1 VALAIGSQPGTLQ
14 RMEKL
19 DARVYVVTGG
29 KGAIGRA
36 VVAAFAA
43 AGARAVVADLPE
55 VNLLDAAGAE
65 ALVRDVL
72 TREGRL
78 DGIIHTVGGF
88 AQGKLHEAPLADYDR
103 MFDLNVRSLFHVA
116 RAILP
121 HFLETRRG
129 FLAAFSSEP
138 GWTGA
143 SPGSA
148 LYGAAKSAVTTL
160 LRSLDGELGGTDVRV
175 AVVYPM
181 GAVDT
186 PANRRDMPGF
196 ERFIDPREIAETL
209 VHAAQR
215 SRAGRLLELAIH
227 PPR

>member
-1 VALAIGSQPGTLQ
+1 
-14 RMEKL
+14 MEKL
-19 DARVYVVTGG
+19 DGHVYVVTGG
-29 KGAIGRA
+29 KGAIGRS

-43 AGARAVVADLPE
+43 AGAKAIAADLPE
-55 VNLLDAAGAE
+55 VNLLEAQGAE

-72 TREGRL
+72 GREGRL
-78 DGIIHTVGGF
+78 DGVIHTVGGY
-88 AQGKLHEAPLADYDR
+88 AQGKLQDAAVADYER
-103 MFDLNVRSLFHVA
+103 MFDLNVRSLFQVV
-116 RAILP
+116 RAVVP
-121 HFLETRRG
+121 HFIAQKRG

-143 SPGSA
+143 APGA
-148 LYGAAKSAVTTL
+148 ARYGAAKAAVATL
-160 LRSLDGELGGTDVRV
+160 LRSLDGELTGTDVKV
-175 AVVYPM
+175 AIVYPM

-196 ERFIDPREIAETL
+196 ERFIDPKDVAETL

>member
-1 VALAIGSQPGTLQ
+1 
-14 RMEKL
+14 MENLKGH
-19 DARVYVVTGG
+19 VYVVTGG
-29 KGAIGRA
+29 RGAIGRA
-36 VVAAFAA
+36 IVASLEA
-43 AGARAVVADLPE
+43 AGAKAVVADLPE
-55 VNLLDAAGAE
+55 VNVLDAAGAQ
-65 ALVRDVL
+65 ALVQGVL
-72 TREGRL
+72 EREGRF
-78 DGIIHTVGGF
+78 DGLVHTVGGF
-88 AQGKLHEAPLADYDR
+88 AMGKLAEAPLADYER
-103 MFDLNVRSLFHVA
+103 MFDLNVRSLFYVT

-121 HFLETRRG
+121 HFIVQKRG

-148 LYGAAKSAVTTL
+148 LYGAAKAAVATL
-160 LRSLDGELGGTDVRV
+160 LRSLDGELAGTDVRV

-196 ERFIDPREIAETL
+196 ERFIDAREIAET
-209 VHAAQR
+209 VVFAAQR
-215 SRAGRLLELAIH
+215 SRAGRVLELAVH

>member
-1 VALAIGSQPGTLQ
+1 
-14 RMEKL
+14 MEKL
-19 DARVYVVTGG
+19 DAQVYVVTGG
-29 KGAIGRA
+29 KGAIGR
-36 VVAAFAA
+36 
-43 AGARAVVADLPE
+43 
-55 VNLLDAAGAE
+55 
-65 ALVRDVL
+65 
-72 TREGRL
+72 
-78 DGIIHTVGGF
+78 
-88 AQGKLHEAPLADYDR
+88 
-103 MFDLNVRSLFHVA
+103 
-116 RAILP
+116 
-121 HFLETRRG
+121 
-129 FLAAFSSEP
+129 AAFSSEP

-160 LRSLDGELGGTDVRV
+160 LRSLDGTDVRV

>member
-1 VALAIGSQPGTLQ
+1 
-14 RMEKL
+14 MEKL
-19 DARVYVVTGG
+19 NAQVFVVTGG
-29 KGAIGRA
+29 KGAIGRS

-43 AGARAVVADLPE
+43 AGAKVVAADRPE
-55 VNLLDAAGAE
+55 VDLLDAGSAE

-72 TREGRL
+72 AREGRL
-78 DGIIHTVGGF
+78 DGLIHTVGGF
-88 AQGKLHEAPLADYDR
+88 TMGQLHEAPLADYDR

-116 RAILP
+116 RALVP
-121 HFLETRRG
+121 HFLQTKRG
-129 FLAAFSSEP
+129 FLAAFSSGP
-138 GWTGA
+138 GWSGA

-148 LYGAAKSAVTTL
+148 LYGAAKAAVATL
-160 LRSLDGELGGTDVRV
+160 LRSLDGELQGTDARV

-186 PANRRDMPGF
+186 PANRRDLPGF
-196 ERFIDPREIAETL
+196 ERFIDPVEIAETL

-215 SRAGRLLELAIH
+215 SRAGRLIELAIF

>member
-1 VALAIGSQPGTLQ
+1 
-14 RMEKL
+14 MEKL
-19 DARVYVVTGG
+19 DGQVFVVTGG
-29 KGAIGRA
+29 KGAIGRS

-43 AGARAVVADLPE
+43 AGAKVVAADRPE
-55 VNLLDAAGAE
+55 VDLLDAGSAE

-72 TREGRL
+72 AREGRL
-78 DGIIHTVGGF
+78 DGLIHTVGGF
-88 AQGKLHEAPLADYDR
+88 THGPLHEAPLADYDR

-116 RAILP
+116 RALVP
-121 HFLETRRG
+121 HFLQTKRG

-138 GWTGA
+138 GWSGA

-148 LYGAAKSAVTTL
+148 LYGAAKAAVATL
-160 LRSLDGELGGTDVRV
+160 LRSLDGELKGTDARV
-175 AVVYPM
+175 AVLYPM

-186 PANRRDMPGF
+186 PANRQDMPGF
-196 ERFIDPREIAETL
+196 ERFIDPVEIGETL

-215 SRAGRLLELAIH
+215 SRAGRLIELAIF

>member
-1 VALAIGSQPGTLQ
+1 
-14 RMEKL
+14 MEKL
-19 DARVYVVTGG
+19 DAQVHIVTGG
-29 KGAIGRA
+29 KGAIGRS

-43 AGARAVVADLPE
+43 AGAKAVAADLPE
-55 VNLLDAAGAE
+55 VNLLEPGGAE
-65 ALVRDVL
+65 ALVKDVL
-72 TREGRL
+72 AREGRL
-78 DGIIHTVGGF
+78 DGVIHTVGGY
-88 AQGKLHEAPLADYDR
+88 AQGKLQEAAIGDYER
-103 MFDLNVRSLFHVA
+103 MFDLNVRSLFHVL
-116 RAILP
+116 RAVVP
-121 HFLETRRG
+121 HFVAQRRG

-143 SPGSA
+143 APGAA
-148 LYGAAKSAVTTL
+148 LYGAAKAAVATL
-160 LRSLDGELGGTDVRV
+160 LRSLDGELTGTDARV
-175 AVVYPM
+175 AIVYPM

-196 ERFIDPREIAETL
+196 ERFIDPKDIAETL

>member
-1 VALAIGSQPGTLQ
+1 
-14 RMEKL
+14 MEKL
-19 DARVYVVTGG
+19 DGQVYVVTGG
-29 KGAIGRA
+29 KGAIGSA
-36 VVAAFAA
+36 IVAAFGA

-55 VNLLDAAGAE
+55 VNVLDAASAE
-65 ALVRDVL
+65 RLVQGVL
-72 TREGRL
+72 EREGRL
-78 DGIIHTVGGF
+78 DGLVHTVGAF
-88 AQGKLHEAPLADYDR
+88 AMGKLHEVPLADYER

-116 RAILP
+116 RAVVP
-121 HFLETRRG
+121 HFLWTRRG
-129 FLAAFSSEP
+129 LLAAFSSEP
-138 GWTGA
+138 GYSGA

-148 LYGAAKSAVTTL
+148 LYGAAKSAVATL
-160 LRSLDGELGGTDVRV
+160 LRSLDGELAGTDARV

-196 ERFIDPREIAETL
+196 ERFIDARDIAESI

-215 SRAGRLLELAIH
+215 SRAGRLMELAVY

>member
-1 VALAIGSQPGTLQ
+1 
-14 RMEKL
+14 MEKL
-19 DARVYVVTGG
+19 DGHVYVVTGG
-29 KGAIGRA
+29 KGAIGRS

-43 AGARAVVADLPE
+43 AGAKALAADLPE
-55 VNLLDAAGAE
+55 VNLLEARGAE
-65 ALVRDVL
+65 AMVRDVL
-72 TREGRL
+72 EREGRL
-78 DGIIHTVGGF
+78 DGVIHTVGGY
-88 AQGKLHEAPLADYDR
+88 AQGKLQDAALADYER
-103 MFDLNVRSLFHVA
+103 MFDLNVRSVFHVV
-116 RAILP
+116 RAVLP
-121 HFLETRRG
+121 HFVAQKRG

-143 SPGSA
+143 APGAA
-148 LYGAAKSAVTTL
+148 LYGAAKAAVATL
-160 LRSLDGELGGTDVRV
+160 LRSLDGELAGTDARV
-175 AVVYPM
+175 AIVYPM

-196 ERFIDPREIAETL
+196 QRFIDPKDIAETL